1 MNEYNVRL
9 FLSIL
14 AEDFRLIELDMYGGE
29 HKKPPFLLLN
39 PIDQMPALKD
49 DGFVVA
55 DSQGYRMGAKPAN
68 EIHQELWMARDK

>member
-1 MNEYNVRL
+1 MNEYSVRL

-14 AEDFRLIELDMYGGE
+14 GEDFRLIELDMYGGE
-29 HKKPPFLLLN
+29 HKKPPFLSLN

-55 DSQGYRMGAKPAN
+55 GSQGYRMGAKPAN